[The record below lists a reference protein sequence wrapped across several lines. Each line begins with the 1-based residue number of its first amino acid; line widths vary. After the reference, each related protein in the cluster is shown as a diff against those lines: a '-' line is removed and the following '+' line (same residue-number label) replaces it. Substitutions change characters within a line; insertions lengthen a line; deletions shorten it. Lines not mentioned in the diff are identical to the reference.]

1 MATKNF
7 SYEDMQTAISKLQKD
22 CENIRSERQK
32 DYGFHFY
39 DNYNKYGIQGFLI
52 NDGEITAR
60 LEQICSKISEKQH
73 EIPGDDYCLHEKSLR
88 NALYDGINYRLLFL
102 FWLEREKWD
111 KNPRCYFN
119 ENNNTQDANFDIV
132 SNFVENENKT
142 CVGSGIKGNPH
153 DGGFVK
159 NGGCTIF
166 SCEDKGNSHSVE
178 DNCTKPPRGVG
189 TDNLVRSS
197 DIDLL
202 PCCLFS
208 ILTPEEFEAIRKLI
222 NKFFKE

>member
-1 MATKNF
+1 MPTKNF

-60 LEQICSKISEKQH
+60 LEQICNKISEKQH

-102 FWLEREKWD
+102 FWLEREKWAN
-111 KNPRCYFN
+111 KPRCYFN
-119 ENNNTQDANFDIV
+119 DTQDTNFNIV
-132 SNFVENENKT
+132 SDFVENEHKPRVESIDR
-142 CVGSGIKGNPH
+142 C
-153 DGGFVK
+153 
-159 NGGCTIF
+159 
-166 SCEDKGNSHSVE
+166 NSHSSE
-178 DNCTKPPRGVG
+178 GNCIKPPRGVN
-189 TDNLVRSS
+189 TDKLVCLS
-197 DIDLL
+197 DIYLI
-202 PCCLFS
+202 PHCPS
-208 ILTPEEFEAIRKLI
+208 PILTLEEVKSIIEKVLSKRRI
-222 NKFFKE
+222 

>member
-39 DNYNKYGIQGFLI
+39 DNYNKYGLQGFLI

-60 LEQICSKISEKQH
+60 LEQICGKISEKQH

-102 FWLEREKWD
+102 FWLEREKWA
-111 KNPRCYFN
+111 NRPICHFN
-119 ENNNTQDANFDIV
+119 DTQDTNFDIV
-132 SNFVENENKT
+132 SDFVENEYKPR
-142 CVGSGIKGNPH
+142 VESGIKGNSF
-153 DGGFVK
+153 GL
-159 NGGCTIF
+159 
-166 SCEDKGNSHSVE
+166 ENSRAE
-178 DNCTKPPRGVG
+178 PP
-189 TDNLVRSS
+189 TWS
-197 DIDLL
+197 
-202 PCCLFS
+202 
-208 ILTPEEFEAIRKLI
+208 
-222 NKFFKE
+222 